1 MVIKLHFITLLIYS
15 ISLINIVFTTELE
28 SFYVKNLND
37 FGKFDG
43 IKLDSDEKGLL
54 LRATSNLEEN
64 KSFFLLNRKWLIS
77 SGKLLII

>member
-1 MVIKLHFITLLIYS
+1 
-15 ISLINIVFTTELE
+15 
-28 SFYVKNLND
+28 VKNLND